1 MEAQWWRRYSSY
13 SFTTSTLQ
21 GVSGQRHTPAA
32 LYPRGKDPRYPLYRR
47 LVGPRAGLDTE
58 VTGKILCPCRGS
70 NVDLPLF
77 ISVARHYTEI
87 SRISYFIIIIISNST
102 VFVRTLPASHQRS
115 LYLVKTLGRTP
126 LDERSARRKGLYLH
140 NIETQT
146 SISRAGFE
154 PTIPLT
160 KRPRPIP

>member
-1 MEAQWWRRYSSY
+1 M
-13 SFTTSTLQ
+13 

-47 LVGPRAGLDTE
+47 LVGPRADLDTE
-58 VTGKILCPCRGS
+58 ARGKNHFCLCRGS
-70 NVDLPLF
+70 NVDLPVVL
-77 ISVARHYTEI
+77 SVATHYTELPQ
-87 SRISYFIIIIISNST
+87 ISYLIIISSST
-102 VFVRTLPASHQRS
+102 VFIRTLAASHRRFV
-115 LYLVKTLGRTP
+115 YLVKTLGRTR

-140 NIETQT
+140 NTETQT